1 MTSRRGEHNPS
12 SAPDEVVDLIE
23 RLRKVQALYNAPA
36 TEGERAAAAAAA
48 ERLQERLREAT
59 GAASKASAGP
69 PPERETE
76 FQMRID
82 DAWSRKLFVGIAR
95 HHGVRAYR
103 YPGQRRTTLVVRT
116 TKRHLEE
123 RIMPHYVDA
132 VEVMRDH
139 FDAIADRVIREALH
153 VAPSEAEERPALEG

>member
-1 MTSRRGEHNPS
+1 MTGRGSTHGSSRRT
-12 SAPDEVVDLIE
+12 DEIEDLVE
-23 RLRKVQALYNAPA
+23 RLRKVQALYNAPS

-48 ERLQERLREAT
+48 ERLQARLKEAT
-59 GAASKASAGP
+59 SSAARGEAAAAA
-69 PPERETE
+69 ERETE

-82 DAWSRKLFVGIAR
+82 DAWSRKLFIGIAR

-116 TKRHLEE
+116 TKRHLDE
-123 RIMPHYVDA
+123 RVMPHYVDA

-153 VAPSEAEERPALEG
+153 LSPDEAEERPALGA